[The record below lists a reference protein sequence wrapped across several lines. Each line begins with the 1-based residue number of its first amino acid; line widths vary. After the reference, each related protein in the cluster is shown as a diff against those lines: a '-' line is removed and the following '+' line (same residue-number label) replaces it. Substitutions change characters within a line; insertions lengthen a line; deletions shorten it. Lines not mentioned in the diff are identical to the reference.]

1 MSFATEQPEVL
12 ADLLRRMRRIEGQAR
27 GVQRMLEEGA
37 DCDAILTQLSAMRSA
52 LHRVGLKVLGC
63 HLSSKMIDEVRRGGS
78 GLDAVEEALESFMR
92 LG

>member
-1 MSFATEQPEVL
+1 MAAIQQRPEVL

-37 DCDAILTQLSAMRSA
+37 DCEAILTQLSAMRAA
-52 LHRVGLKVLGC
+52 LHQVGLKVLGC
-63 HLSSKMIDEVRRGGS
+63 HLSSKMVAEVQRGGT
-78 GLDAVEEALESFMR
+78 GLDAVEEAIEAFTR